1 MKFPFW
7 LPMTVLTVLGFGVNA
22 LGTSAIAATFDTAEV
37 ESDRFVLMAAPVGS
51 GGAQRIRENV
61 THQLVIV
68 EQLNDSR
75 PCWREHNG
83 NPALVDPLLLEF
95 DFTGICGRSA
105 DSNAYSIRTAGE
117 DLGRQYSLRIVER
130 QGDLVLV
137 ALTRE
142 DPFHPIE
149 IGRTRD
155 TTENFSRIDLQP
167 GWRLTR
173 RMYNGEPLGHLYLTN
188 EQSLQAL
195 LAASPRWSA
204 LSPPAGA
211 NVSEPSVGRVE
222 SAPDTEPT
230 TVVPD
235 LFRRTPESDANT
247 SEPSASEGSEV
258 VPDLFRR
265 VPEPE
270 TDSEPSAIRIEVTE
284 PEVEG
289 AEPEDTASG
298 AGAIAPT
305 TEPQQLPVPDD
316 LPPTATAETPET
328 SESSSE
334 AGRREVEFRQNPAP
348 QGANSQPVNPP
359 SSELPLIFINPSP
372 LPSGSSTPNNPSPN
386 SPNSPP
392 PSPSDLANAMGF
404 SFRVIVEAD
413 SPDTQ
418 ERVREIVPDAFRTT
432 LDGKTVIQAGLFYS
446 RDEANALQQQLIQAN
461 LRAMVV
467 SIN

>member
-1 MKFPFW
+1 
-7 LPMTVLTVLGFGVNA
+7 
-22 LGTSAIAATFDTAEV
+22 
-37 ESDRFVLMAAPVGS
+37 
-51 GGAQRIRENV
+51 
-61 THQLVIV
+61 
-68 EQLNDSR
+68 
-75 PCWREHNG
+75 
-83 NPALVDPLLLEF
+83 
-95 DFTGICGRSA
+95 
-105 DSNAYSIRTAGE
+105 
-117 DLGRQYSLRIVER
+117 LGRQYSLRIVER

-149 IGRTRD
+149 IGRTRG
-155 TTENFSRIDLQP
+155 TSENFSRIDLQP

-204 LSPPAGA
+204 LSPPGGA
-211 NVSEPSVGRVE
+211 SSSEPSVGRVE
-222 SAPDTEPT
+222 PAPDAELTTPDAEPT
-230 TVVPD
+230 LTVPD

-247 SEPSASEGSEV
+247 SEPSAPEAPEV
-258 VPDLFRR
+258 IPDLFRR
-265 VPEPE
+265 TAEPE
-270 TDSEPSAIRIEVTE
+270 TDVSEPSEIRVEVTE
-284 PEVEG
+284 PEAED
-289 AEPEDTASG
+289 AEPGDTGSG
-298 AGAIAPT
+298 VGAIAPT
-305 TEPQQLPVPDD
+305 TATQQLPVPDD
-316 LPPTATAETPET
+316 LPPPATAETPASI
-328 SESSSE
+328 SEE
-334 AGRREVEFRQNPAP
+334 GRREVEFRQNPAP
-348 QGANSQPVNPP
+348 QGPNSQPVNPP
-359 SSELPLIFINPSP
+359 SSELPSIFINPSP

-392 PSPSDLANAMGF
+392 PSPSDLANTMGF